1 MPYKLLVADDEAP
14 LRALLQ
20 DAFSMLGYT
29 VLCAANGRE
38 AVALAGQGPDLI
50 LLDVNMPDLD
60 GLEVCRRIREHV
72 VCPILFLTARV
83 EDADKIEGFSA
94 GGDDYILKPFSL
106 DELEARVAAICAAS
120 SGRRQARWRGC
131 ALRTI
136 SPSTTPPMPSPAAA
150 GRSRWRKKNMR
161 YWSCSPATR
170 ARSLTGS
177 ASMRPCGASTRRA
190 PRRWWPSTSNGCG
203 QSWRPRARGSISR
216 RNGGWGTVG

>member
-1 MPYKLLVADDEAP
+1 MKRRCAPCCRMLFPCWATRCSARPTAERP
-14 LRALLQ
+14 LRWQ
-20 DAFSMLGYT
+20 
-29 VLCAANGRE
+29 
-38 AVALAGQGPDLI
+38 GQGPDLI

-106 DELEARVAAICAAS
+106 DELEARVAAHLRRQQRAAS
-120 SGRRQARWRGC
+120 SPLARVRFEDDL
-131 ALRTI
+131 AVDYAA
-136 SPSTTPPMPSPAAA
+136 MPSPAAA